1 MSLYGALFSGVSSLK
16 AQSNKI
22 GVISDNISN
31 VNTIGYKGGQGNFRT
46 LVTSA
51 SGTTAY
57 SPGGV
62 LGGNRQL
69 ISKQGLLQT
78 TDSPTDIAVSGAGF
92 FVVNQTP
99 DGEGN
104 ILFTR
109 AGSFTQD
116 SLGNFRNSGGFFLQA
131 WPLDREGRLPGEP
144 GNTTNTISSANLES
158 LTTVNVQ
165 NLTGTASATSTVSL
179 SANLN
184 AAQAAFAGASA
195 IVDMN
200 NQHAINFGI
209 KAADVIIP
217 GGSNG
222 LIRGDA
228 FTVTSDG
235 GVNATFTYGGFT
247 FSRIVSTGLSS
258 DLGGAA
264 LGNGQTNLA
273 NNPLG
278 TTNGSNVVT
287 VNFPAAHGLAT
298 GAVITLSSVGGAVSG
313 IPAAELNASHV
324 VTVVDADTV
333 TITVTTNATATGATV
348 GGAGIVAD
356 SRPFAGQILDATTVT
371 QAFLGTTGTSGF
383 TTAGL
388 TFSITT
394 ASTGTSTFTYSA
406 STPNAQFGEFNNMT
420 NLAAAI
426 NAVDGLTA
434 RVDTA
439 NGQLYVSATNATEAI
454 TFANGSTVGTSGP
467 PVQAGIDWVSELGF
481 ANVAAAGSTL
491 RFSTME
497 GLADLV
503 NSVDGLAATT
513 TNPLGTSSVT
523 ISLSDPLGVITFD
536 DDGAGGSLL
545 TELGFFGNI
554 AQTTQ
559 ETLGPLGPAY
569 DPNDSAKNMAS
580 GAITPQFSRQ
590 LQIFDALGASHSL
603 TMAFLKLSTNTW
615 GVEVFAVPASD
626 VSTADGIIT
635 NGTVTFNGDGTL
647 LSLSNSLTDPVTIQ
661 WETTGSDPTEVSF
674 DLGTQG
680 PPGTGATDGLGQFS
694 AAYRVNFV
702 NQNGAPVGD
711 LTSVAIDENGFI
723 IANYSNGQTQS
734 LYKIPVAKFPN
745 PDQLTSLTG
754 NVFAQSADSGE
765 VNLNEPGISGTGK
778 IAAASLEQ
786 SNVELA
792 EQLTDMIVAQRA
804 YQAGTKVITTA
815 DSLLE
820 ELNRLLQ

>member
-78 TDSPTDIAVSGAGF
+78 TDSPTDIAVSGSGF

-99 DGEGN
+99 DGQGN
-104 ILFTR
+104 ILYTR

-131 WPLDREGRLPGEP
+131 WPLDREGRLPGAP
-144 GNTTNTISSANLES
+144 GNTANPISSANLES

-165 NLTGTASATSTVSL
+165 NLTGTASATSNINL

-200 NQHAINFGI
+200 NQHPINFGI
-209 KAADVIIP
+209 KAADVIVP

-235 GVNATFTYGGFT
+235 GVNATFTYGGFS
-247 FSRIVSTGLSS
+247 FSRIVSTGLSGDDGS
-258 DLGGAA
+258 GA
-264 LGNGQTNLA
+264 LGNGETTLA
-273 NNPLG
+273 ANPIA
-278 TTNGSNVVT
+278 TTNTSTTVT
-287 VNFPAAHGLAT
+287 ITNTAHGLAT
-298 GAVITLSSVGGAVSG
+298 GAVVRFSGATATGGV
-313 IPAAELNASHV
+313 PAAELNASHV
-324 VTVVDADTV
+324 VTVVDANTY
-333 TITVTTNATATGATV
+333 TITVGTAATSTV
-348 GGAGIVAD
+348 AAGGGVAVVED
-356 SRPFAGQILDATTVT
+356 IRPFGGQILDAATVT
-371 QAFLGTTGTSGF
+371 QSFLGTTGTSGF

-388 TFSITT
+388 TFSINT

-406 STPNAQFGEFNNMT
+406 STPNAQLGEFNNMT
-420 NLAAAI
+420 NLATAI

-439 NGQLYVSATNATEAI
+439 TGQLYISATNATEAI
-454 TFANGSTVGTSGP
+454 TFANGSVIGTYGP
-467 PVQAGIDWVSELGF
+467 PVQGGIDWVGELGL
-481 ANVAAAGSTL
+481 ANISAAGSTL

-513 TNPLGTSSVT
+513 TNPLGTSTVT
-523 ISLSDPLGVITFD
+523 ISLSDPLGVITFE

-554 AQTTQ
+554 PQTTQ
-559 ETLGPLGPAY
+559 ETLGPLGPSY
-569 DPNDSAKNMAS
+569 DPNDTTKNMAS
-580 GAITPQFSRQ
+580 GAVTPHFSRQ
-590 LQIFDALGASHSL
+590 LQIFDALGASHSI
-603 TMAFLKLSTNTW
+603 TMAFLKLSINTW

-626 VSTADGIIT
+626 VNAADGIIT

-647 LSLSNSLTDPVTIQ
+647 LSVSSTLTDASTIQ
-661 WETTGSDPTEVSF
+661 WEGTGSDPTEVTF
-674 DLGTQG
+674 DLGTAG
-680 PPGTGATDGLGQFS
+680 PPGIGATDGLGQFS
-694 AAYRVNFV
+694 SAYRVNFV

-745 PDQLTSLTG
+745 PDQLSSLTG
-754 NVFAQSADSGE
+754 NVFAQSSDSGE